1 MLAEPVFNQLFVLFQ
16 VNPLTA
22 NPLNGLAYV
31 GNTVS
36 GFTTSINQMS
46 EMVARMMK
54 DKMDS
59 SYFFPFIFQ

>member
-1 MLAEPVFNQLFVLFQ
+1 
-16 VNPLTA
+16 LTA

-54 DKMDS
+54 DRMDS
-59 SYFFPFIFQ
+59 SFFPFIFQ